1 MAYRVIQHEPEER
14 YCIMGKY
21 VVEYDT
27 ERGIMDIIEKGFWAS
42 MECETDSRQVGLWA
56 VGPVV

>member
-1 MAYRVIQHEPEER
+1 MAYRVIQHEPEKR

-27 ERGIMDIIEKGFWAS
+27 ERGIMDSIEKGFWAS
-42 MECETDSRQVGLWA
+42 RERETDSGQVGL
-56 VGPVV
+56 

>member
-1 MAYRVIQHEPEER
+1 LAYRVIQHEPEKR

-27 ERGIMDIIEKGFWAS
+27 ERGIMDSIEKGFWAS
-42 MECETDSRQVGLWA
+42 RERETDSGQVGL
-56 VGPVV
+56 